1 MPKKI
6 ITSHTLPIVLGELDR
21 WTGKLT
27 WDLFSQHLAE
37 VLKVKSISRHTLL
50 SYPELVDA
58 FKQKKNAIKESKISQ
73 SPPADIT
80 LESALR
86 RIDEL
91 EAKSRRLEA
100 ENDRLKEQFVR
111 WQYNLYM
118 MPGVD
123 MDRLNQQV
131 DKPLAKVD
139 RRG

>member
-6 ITSHTLPIVLGELDR
+6 ITPRTLPVALAELDG
-21 WTGKLT
+21 WSGKLT
-27 WDLFSQHLAE
+27 WELFAQHLAK
-37 VLKVKSISRHTLL
+37 VLDEKTISRHTLL

-58 FKQKKNAIKESKISQ
+58 FKQRKKAIKEAKENEPHSS
-73 SPPADIT
+73 DVT
-80 LESALR
+80 LESVLK

-91 EAKSRRLEA
+91 EAKNDRLES
-100 ENDRLKEQFVR
+100 ENERLKEQFVR

-131 DKPLAKVD
+131 DKPLAQLD